1 MVNEQLQQLNS
12 EKQDIVYTE
21 SDELQEDEIDFEE
34 EESESQFLEAIEKF
48 RNQLAT
54 QELEDE
60 EDSLIMQNF
69 LRP

>member
-12 EKQDIVYTE
+12 EKQDIVHTE